1 MTTNEQ
7 RITSLEQFQRET
19 LEAVQVSNMYLTSQM
34 GIVHA
39 QEADIQHVLASIE
52 QTMDL
57 LQQHSALLMQ
67 HSATLVQQNETLA
80 QHSEAIRAL
89 LVRLPAKE

>member
-52 QTMDL
+52 QAMDL
-57 LQQHSALLMQ
+57 LQQQSALLMQ
-67 HSATLVQQNETLA
+67 HNETLIQHSA
-80 QHSEAIRAL
+80 ALLQHSEAIREL
-89 LVRLPAKE
+89 LARLPAKE